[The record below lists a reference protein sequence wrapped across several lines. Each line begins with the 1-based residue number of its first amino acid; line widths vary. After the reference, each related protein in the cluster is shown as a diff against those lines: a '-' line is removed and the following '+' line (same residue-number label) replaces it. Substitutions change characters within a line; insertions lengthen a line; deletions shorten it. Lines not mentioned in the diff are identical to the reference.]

1 MKVNYKNEDY
11 DVVFISETLDY
22 VLICKD
28 ASKKEKVFK
37 IATEDSGLSKASLET
52 IKKQLK

>member
-11 DVVFISETLDY
+11 DIVFISETLDY

-37 IATEDSGLSKASLET
+37 ITTEDSGLSKASLET